1 MIDFDALVLK
11 PAGDIFQIAV
21 VYTPTVSQ
29 PGALPFATFGV
40 YSSAPVDVILQDEAI
55 YSDQQT
61 KLDIRLKDFAA
72 YPEEGDHVIITDAR
86 HPAYGKQFW
95 IGDLDEDGQGGGTLL
110 LRLKNPPDEIN
121 PFPGRRS

>member
-11 PAGDIFQIAV
+11 PAGDIFKIMV
-21 VYTPTVSQ
+21 DYTPTVSQ
-29 PGALPFATFGV
+29 PGAPTFATFGV
-40 YSSAPVDVILQDEAI
+40 YSSTALDVVMQDETI

-61 KLDIRLKDFAA
+61 KLDIRLRDFVA
-72 YPEEGDHVIITDAR
+72 YPEEGDHVTITDMR

-110 LRLKNPPDEIN
+110 LRLKEP
-121 PFPGRRS
+121 SS